1 MSIILTIIIL
11 GVLAMAHEWGHFIA
25 AKLNHI
31 FVSEFSIGVGPKILS
46 WQGKETMYSL
56 RLIPFAAYV
65 AMKGGD
71 EDKETEDDAETET
84 AESFLTAP
92 VYDADSFLGKK
103 AWQKIVVMLAGPVMN
118 LVVAGL
124 LFAAIFMMMGM
135 PSNSNILG
143 DVVENSPAAVSG
155 LAAGDEI
162 LSVNGIAIS
171 SWTDL
176 VQAIRENGGEPLQ
189 IQAKHEGALKDF
201 FVTPEISAEDGVP
214 RIGITQAVK
223 TPNVFYSVYLGFKE
237 TAYFSVNMLSI
248 LAKMFTKEV
257 PLELTGPV
265 GMVDMVGTAMSY
277 GFINILYFAALLSIN
292 LAIFNLLPIP
302 SLDGSKVL
310 FVLLEKLRGKPIPPE
325 KENMVH
331 LVGIVCLMA
340 LALFVT
346 YQDILKLFS

>member
-1 MSIILTIIIL
+1 MSILITIIIL

-46 WQGKETMYSL
+46 WKGKETTYSL

-71 EDKETEDDAETET
+71 EDKEGEDSEETEKT
-84 AESFLTAP
+84 FLAEP
-92 VYDADSFLGKK
+92 VYDDDSFLGKK

-118 LVVAGL
+118 LVVAGIL
-124 LFAAIFMMMGM
+124 LAGVFMLMGM

-143 DVVENSPAAVSG
+143 DVTEGGPAAVSG

-162 LSVNGIAIS
+162 ISINGNAIAN
-171 SWTDL
+171 WTDL
-176 VQAIRENGGEPLQ
+176 VQAVRDNNGDSLQ
-189 IQAKHEGALKDF
+189 IVANHDGVQKNF
-201 FVTPEISAEDGVP
+201 VVTPEISAEDGVP
-214 RIGITQAVK
+214 RIGVIQSIK
-223 TPNVFYSVYLGFKE
+223 TPNVFYSLYLGFKE
-237 TAYFSVNMLSI
+237 TAYFSVNMVSI

-265 GMVDMVGTAMSY
+265 GMVNIVDTAMSY
-277 GFINILYFAALLSIN
+277 GFINLLYFAALLSIN

-340 LALFVT
+340 LAVFVT
-346 YQDILKLFS
+346 YQDILKLFV

>member
-1 MSIILTIIIL
+1 MSILLTIIIL

-71 EDKETEDDAETET
+71 ENDAADEESET

-118 LVVAGL
+118 FVVAAFL
-124 LFAAIFMMMGM
+124 LAAIFMMMGM

-143 DVVENSPAAVSG
+143 DVVEGSPAAVSG
-155 LAAGDEI
+155 LVAGDEI
-162 LSVNGIAIS
+162 ISVNGIAIA

-176 VQAIRENGGEPLQ
+176 VQVIRESDDSPLTIVANHDGIRQ
-189 IQAKHEGALKDF
+189 TFSVA
-201 FVTPEISAEDGVP
+201 PEISAEDGVP

-223 TPNVFYSVYLGFKE
+223 TPNVFYSLYLGVKE
-237 TAYFSVNMLSI
+237 TAYFSVNMISI

-265 GMVDMVGTAMSY
+265 GMVDMVDTAMSY